1 MSLVTTKDLMLD
13 AQKNHYAIGA
23 FNAENMEMVQA
34 IIAAAEE
41 LRAPVIVQTTPGTL
55 KYASPAMFHAMV
67 AAAASEASVP
77 VVMHLDHGSSYE
89 LAMQAFRAGYTS
101 VMIDGS
107 HLPFEENI
115 AVTRRVADYA
125 HERGVW
131 VEAELG
137 KLAGV
142 EEHVSS
148 EHSVYTDPDE
158 AVEFVRR
165 SGCDSLAVAIGTS
178 HGAYKFKG
186 KPELDFARLEKIT
199 NMLPGYPLVLHG
211 ASTVIP
217 SFVEECNKYG
227 GKLDGAQG
235 VPEDMLLQAG
245 KFGVCKINI
254 DTDLR
259 LAMTASIRK
268 HLVENPGD
276 FDPRQYLKPARQA
289 IQDMVAHKMR
299 DVLNSSNRL

>member
-107 HLPFEENI
+107 HHVFEENI
-115 AVTRRVADYA
+115 EITTPP
-125 HERGVW
+125 
-131 VEAELG
+131 
-137 KLAGV
+137 
-142 EEHVSS
+142 VSRWRLS
-148 EHSVYTDPDE
+148 W
-158 AVEFVRR
+158 AR
-165 SGCDSLAVAIGTS
+165 SA
-178 HGAYKFKG
+178 
-186 KPELDFARLEKIT
+186 ARKTTLTAAMATATLSPPRLLNSQSAPASILWLSPSA
-199 NMLPGYPLVLHG
+199 LPT
-211 ASTVIP
+211 ASTRELP
-217 SFVEECNKYG
+217 SWIWS
-227 GKLDGAQG
+227 A
-235 VPEDMLLQAG
+235 
-245 KFGVCKINI
+245 
-254 DTDLR
+254 
-259 LAMTASIRK
+259 
-268 HLVENPGD
+268 
-276 FDPRQYLKPARQA
+276 
-289 IQDMVAHKMR
+289 
-299 DVLNSSNRL
+299 

>member
-107 HLPFEENI
+107 HLPYEENI
-115 AVTRRVADYA
+115 ALTKQVADYA
-125 HERGVW
+125 HPRGVW

-137 KLAGV
+137 KLAGI
-142 EEHVSS
+142 EEHVASA
-148 EHSVYTDPDE
+148 EHVYTDPDQ
-158 AVEFVRR
+158 AVDFVRR
-165 SGCDSLAVAIGTS
+165 TGCDSLAVAIGTS

-186 KPELDFARLEKIT
+186 EARLDFDRLETISQK
-199 NMLPGYPLVLHG
+199 LPGYPLVLHG
-211 ASTVIP
+211 ASSVP
-217 SFVEECNKYG
+217 QEFVALCNKYG
-227 GKLDGAQG
+227 GQVGGAKG
-235 VPEDMLLQAG
+235 VPEDMLRKAAG
-245 KFGVCKINI
+245 MGVCKINV
-254 DTDLR
+254 DTDIR
-259 LAMTASIRK
+259 LALTASIRQFLAE
-268 HLVENPGD
+268 HPEQ
-276 FDPRQYLKPARQA
+276 FDPRAYLKPARQA
-289 IQDMVAHKMR
+289 VQDMVAHKIRNVMG
-299 DVLNSSNRL
+299 SSGKA